1 MKKMAAKGQ
10 ESKNII
16 IQKILD
22 TFEGS
27 FQYEKEIRI
36 PMLENGELVQIK
48 VALTAAKSNVEQGS
62 ENAVPAATTISN
74 ETGANPSVK
83 VEATEEER
91 ENVRRLLASL
101 NL

>member
-1 MKKMAAKGQ
+1 MAAKGQ

-62 ENAVPAATTISN
+62 ENIVPAAATISN
-74 ETGANPSVK
+74 EIGINPSVK
-83 VEATEEER
+83 VETTEEER
-91 ENVRRLLASL
+91 ENVKRLLASL

>member
-1 MKKMAAKGQ
+1 MAAKGQ

-16 IQKILD
+16 IKKLLE

-36 PMLENGELVQIK
+36 PMMENGELVQIK
-48 VALTAAKSNVEQGS
+48 VSLTAAKSNVEQGS
-62 ENAVPAATTISN
+62 ENAIPAAPANFSN
-74 ETGANPSVK
+74 EIGTNPSIK
-83 VEATEEER
+83 IETTEEEKA
-91 ENVRRLLASL
+91 NVKALLTAL